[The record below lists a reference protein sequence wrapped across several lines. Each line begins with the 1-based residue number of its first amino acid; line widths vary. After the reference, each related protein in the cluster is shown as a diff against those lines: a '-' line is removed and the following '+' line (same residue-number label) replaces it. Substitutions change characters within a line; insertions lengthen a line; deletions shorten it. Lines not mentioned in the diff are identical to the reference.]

1 MELDKA
7 KKDKQRLLG
16 FTSSAKNPSLKTQTA
31 QVATGLPRES
41 DLDEFDK
48 AIGRPESYSMSPVKQ
63 GSKKEPD
70 SASMPNSMAQNM
82 PRKASTSGT

>member
-31 QVATGLPRES
+31 QVATGL
-41 DLDEFDK
+41 
-48 AIGRPESYSMSPVKQ
+48 
-63 GSKKEPD
+63 SKD
-70 SASMPNSMAQNM
+70 
-82 PRKASTSGT
+82 